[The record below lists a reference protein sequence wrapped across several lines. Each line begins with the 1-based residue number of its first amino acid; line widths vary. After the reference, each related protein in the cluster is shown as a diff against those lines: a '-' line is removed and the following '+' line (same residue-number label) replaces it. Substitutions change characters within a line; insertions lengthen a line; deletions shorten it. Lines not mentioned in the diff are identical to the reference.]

1 MRLLMLNNEYPPIGG
16 GTATANYYV
25 VREMARRGL
34 SVDLVTSTPDN
45 AQFQVEQ
52 LSPQARVFRVP
63 IDNNNPHYQSERELI
78 KYIIRAFGF
87 IRTLYRGDGPKYDLC
102 HAWSG
107 LPAGALALLLL
118 WKRRLPYIVGLRG
131 SDVPGYDVR
140 YKYLYPVLKPPLWMI
155 WGGASGLTAN
165 SYELRNLALE
175 FRPNDDIEVIPNGVD
190 LQRFSITDL
199 ENRPSDVPL
208 TVLCVARLVERKGIG
223 DLLNAMQRIREHH
236 PQARLLLAGRGDKEA
251 QFRRQASDMGLEDV
265 VDFRG
270 AVPHHD
276 MPAVYNEADVFVL
289 PSLNE
294 GMSNAVLEAMAS
306 GLPVVTTYTG
316 GTTELVR
323 GNGMIIPKQSPDA
336 IAKSVNELL
345 ADRAL
350 RAQLGKRSRGIAET
364 LVWEKVTENY
374 LNYYDRTLAAIGST
388 ERVNLRPDTS
398 S

>member
-1 MRLLMLNNEYPPIGG
+1 
-16 GTATANYYV
+16 
-25 VREMARRGL
+25 
-34 SVDLVTSTPDN
+34 
-45 AQFQVEQ
+45 
-52 LSPQARVFRVP
+52 
-63 IDNNNPHYQSERELI
+63 
-78 KYIIRAFGF
+78 
-87 IRTLYRGDGPKYDLC
+87 
-102 HAWSG
+102 
-107 LPAGALALLLL
+107 
-118 WKRRLPYIVGLRG
+118 
-131 SDVPGYDVR
+131 R
-140 YKYLYPVLKPPLWMI
+140 YKYLYPILKPPLSMI

-199 ENRPSDVPL
+199 ENRPPDAPL
-208 TVLCVARLVERKGIG
+208 TVLSVARLVERKGTG
-223 DLLNAMQRIREHH
+223 DLLNAFQRVRDHH
-236 PQARLLLAGRGDKEA
+236 ANAKLLLVGRGDKEK
-251 QFRRQASDMGLEDV
+251 QFRQQASELGLEDMV
-265 VDFRG
+265 EFRG

-276 MPAVYNEADVFVL
+276 IPAVYNEADVFVL

-316 GTTELVR
+316 GTAELLR

-350 RAQLGKRSRGIAET
+350 RVQMGKRSREIAET

-388 ERVNLRPDTS
+388 ERVNLSPDITI
-398 S
+398 